1 MATSACR
8 ATSKKKA
15 REQQRDEI
23 LKLAA
28 KHGYT
33 IVRWY
38 EDHAVSGVKTLK
50 RKQFLQMI
58 DDVKRLG
65 DFQAILCW
73 DQDRFG
79 RFDSIE
85 AGEWIS
91 PLRRAGVEL
100 ICVVQGRIN
109 WDDFAGRMIYQIT
122 QEGKNQ
128 FLVSLSNNVMR
139 GMLNQARDGYGKRR
153 SPYGYDRVYYDE
165 AGNEMHRVVGA
176 LGSRSRKVG
185 KPSWRPSEAEH
196 EVETVKWMFD
206 AYANSDANSRS
217 IASDLNAEAS

>member
-1 MATSACR
+1 MISTTKPAVGYIRMSSDKQEA
-8 ATSKKKA
+8 SPD
-15 REQQRDEI
+15 QQRDEI
-23 LKLAA
+23 VKLAA

-33 IVRWY
+33 IIRWY
-38 EDHAVSGVKTLK
+38 EDHAISGVKTLK

-58 DDVKRLG
+58 DDVKRIG

-85 AGEWIS
+85 AGEWIL

-128 FLVSLSNNVMR
+128 FLDSLWNNVMR
-139 GMLNQARDGYGKRR
+139 GMLK
-153 SPYGYDRVYYDE
+153 
-165 AGNEMHRVVGA
+165 
-176 LGSRSRKVG
+176 
-185 KPSWRPSEAEH
+185 
-196 EVETVKWMFD
+196 
-206 AYANSDANSRS
+206 
-217 IASDLNAEAS
+217 